1 MLRFTGSM
9 RASPD
14 KRPEKVDSEWK
25 MVDDD
30 HYEVRSLVPSASTG
44 GNQVLSLYSGE
55 MIRTAIPSA
64 ARTG

>member
-1 MLRFTGSM
+1 M

-30 HYEVRSLVPSASTG
+30 HYEVRSLVSSASTG
-44 GNQVLSLYSGE
+44 GNQVL
-55 MIRTAIPSA
+55 RFT
-64 ARTG
+64 RDK